1 MLRVA
6 RPPKVEIPF
15 KFYVTFIAFS
25 FAKVFELVKLFNSVL
40 KVICSQNDQKWNNMP
55 NKQGSVGIT
64 RTWQPRPCSQK
75 LIEENVTEKL
85 SLPQEAPFSLPR
97 TWRVLPWW
105 RLTVFEPFVDF
116 NEINKVFEDAWN
128 ASYRDQSLSIAWEGG
143 GVSGLVPIVK
153 GGTEGGGGRRDRLSP
168 TKYKGRTGECQIS
181 HCAIFQRKTIMWLV
195 VFKSICIVPK

>member
-1 MLRVA
+1 MLRDA
-6 RPPKVEIPF
+6 RPPKVEMPF

-105 RLTVFEPFVDF
+105 WLTVFEPFVDF

-128 ASYRDQSLSIAWEGG
+128 ASYRDQSLSTAWGGG

-153 GGTEGGGGRRDRLSP
+153 GGEGGGGGGIGRHQKS
-168 TKYKGRTGECQIS
+168 TKGGLENVR
-181 HCAIFQRKTIMWLV
+181 
-195 VFKSICIVPK
+195 

>member
-1 MLRVA
+1 MLRDA

-15 KFYVTFIAFS
+15 KFYVPFIAFS

-153 GGTEGGGGRRDRLSP
+153 GGTEGGGEGGGIGRHQQS
-168 TKYKGRTGECQIS
+168 TKGGLENVR
-181 HCAIFQRKTIMWLV
+181 
-195 VFKSICIVPK
+195 

>member
-1 MLRVA
+1 MLRDA
-6 RPPKVEIPF
+6 RPPKVEMPF

-105 RLTVFEPFVDF
+105 WLTVFEPFVDF

-128 ASYRDQSLSIAWEGG
+128 ASYRDQSLSTAWEGG

-153 GGTEGGGGRRDRLSP
+153 GGEGGGRRDRASP
-168 TKYKGRTGECQIS
+168 KKYKGRTGECQIS
-181 HCAIFQRKTIMWLV
+181 RCAIRQRKKIMWLV

>member
-1 MLRVA
+1 MLRDA
-6 RPPKVEIPF
+6 RPPKVEMPF

-153 GGTEGGGGRRDRLSP
+153 GGTEGGGRRDRASP
-168 TKYKGRTGECQIS
+168 TKYKGRTGESEIS
-181 HCAIFQRKTIMWLV
+181 RCAICQRKTIMWLV